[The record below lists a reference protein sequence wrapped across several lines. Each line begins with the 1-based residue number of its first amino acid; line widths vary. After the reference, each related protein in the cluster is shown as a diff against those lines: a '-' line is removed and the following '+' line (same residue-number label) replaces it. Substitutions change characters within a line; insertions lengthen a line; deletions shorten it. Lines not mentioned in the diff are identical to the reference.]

1 MLCERWLFQAILSK
15 NTQDSREIL
24 MFKALWKVVVF
35 ILLGVCGTQ
44 ALSSERDNSHPKTIR
59 PKIAIIID
67 DLGTNWKNANK
78 VLSLPWQVSAS
89 ILPFTQYA
97 NKIALISKEQNRAI
111 LLHAPMEAEKN
122 NQLLGPGALFLSM
135 NPWHL
140 LKQLRQDILDIPGVE
155 GVNNH
160 MGSKMTQELG
170 TMRWVMGLLKWQ
182 GLYFIDSRT
191 SDQSVAQQVAQS
203 MGIENTRRNVFL
215 DDDIDSVAINK
226 QFDRLEQLA
235 TKNGS
240 AVAIGHP
247 HDETLRVLKNR
258 LLGLEQSGYELVS
271 IRDLVKI

>member
-1 MLCERWLFQAILSK
+1 
-15 NTQDSREIL
+15 
-24 MFKALWKVVVF
+24 
-35 ILLGVCGTQ
+35 
-44 ALSSERDNSHPKTIR
+44 
-59 PKIAIIID
+59 
-67 DLGTNWKNANK
+67 
-78 VLSLPWQVSAS
+78 
-89 ILPFTQYA
+89 
-97 NKIALISKEQNRAI
+97 
-111 LLHAPMEAEKN
+111 
-122 NQLLGPGALFLSM
+122 
-135 NPWHL
+135 
-140 LKQLRQDILDIPGVE
+140 
-155 GVNNH
+155 
-160 MGSKMTQELG
+160 
-170 TMRWVMGLLKWQ
+170 MGLLKWQ